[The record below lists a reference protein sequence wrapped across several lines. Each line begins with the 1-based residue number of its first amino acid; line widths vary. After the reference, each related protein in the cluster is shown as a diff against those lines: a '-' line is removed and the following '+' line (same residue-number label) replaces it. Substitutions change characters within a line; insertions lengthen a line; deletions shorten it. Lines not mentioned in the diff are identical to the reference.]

1 MEKSKIW
8 IKTLLLLIMV
18 LISGCSAIE
27 SIFEA
32 GFWAGLIG
40 AIIVILVI
48 WGIVKLIKSIGK

>member
-1 MEKSKIW
+1 MEKLKIW
-8 IKTLLLLIMV
+8 IKTSFLLIMA

-40 AIIVILVI
+40 AIIVILII
-48 WGIVKLIKSIGK
+48 WGIVSIFKSIGK

>member
-1 MEKSKIW
+1 MEIFKKILMA
-8 IKTLLLLIMV
+8 ILLLTTTI
-18 LISGCSAIE
+18 ISGCSAIE

-48 WGIVKLIKSIGK
+48 WAIVKIIKAIGK